1 MLASNAWLD
10 RSNEFFKAKLY
21 TSLKVPKDV
30 LMKSVGIYLKE
41 EATRN
46 TFTDAIEKVR
56 DELTGVEPRQ
66 LAKDEVLALV
76 RKVEEYKLES
86 QKELHELVTQKRIN
100 P

>member
-1 MLASNAWLD
+1 M
-10 RSNEFFKAKLY
+10 
-21 TSLKVPKDV
+21 PKDV